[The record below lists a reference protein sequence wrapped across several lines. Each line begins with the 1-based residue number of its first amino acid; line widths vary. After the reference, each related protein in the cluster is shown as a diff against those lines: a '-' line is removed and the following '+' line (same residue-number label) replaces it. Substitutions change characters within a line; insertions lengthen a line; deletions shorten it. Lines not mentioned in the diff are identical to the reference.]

1 MKQTRR
7 NFLTGISTV
16 AALGLGTKQVIGQ
29 PNTHRRTLK
38 NQSGEAGQQ
47 TTSTS
52 QTAQQTST
60 TPGNPTTTSP
70 AGEQS
75 NTTAATQ
82 ATESDPVTTSQ
93 IAGNEPPA
101 TATQDKT
108 ASTQTTST
116 SGQPGFGVLT
126 ALGGLVSI
134 GSYLFIQRVDNDE

>member
-7 NFLTGISTV
+7 NFLTAISTV

-29 PNTHRRTLK
+29 PNTHRR
-38 NQSGEAGQQ
+38 
-47 TTSTS
+47 TSTS